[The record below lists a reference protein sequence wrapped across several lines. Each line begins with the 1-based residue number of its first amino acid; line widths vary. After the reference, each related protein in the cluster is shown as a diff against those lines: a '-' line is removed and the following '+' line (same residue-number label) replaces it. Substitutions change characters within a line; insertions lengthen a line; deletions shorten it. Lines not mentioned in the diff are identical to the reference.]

1 MNPGCIEA
9 PLWTLTVGHF
19 PFPDSLVTTTAHSR
33 TALQIN
39 PQACGLG
46 KPYFLLLNCWSSVV
60 SGESKEMAM
69 PGPGTF
75 YPDGQIVLSVSMV
88 TEERRVRWEEAE
100 SALQSGQDSCD

>member
-1 MNPGCIEA
+1 
-9 PLWTLTVGHF
+9 
-19 PFPDSLVTTTAHSR
+19 
-33 TALQIN
+33 
-39 PQACGLG
+39 
-46 KPYFLLLNCWSSVV
+46 
-60 SGESKEMAM
+60 M